1 MGSTISSYA
10 RLPQAIMI
18 QVSCYA
24 TGDSLIIFR
33 VARMQEATEMLKEVD
48 GKLEPSDSH
57 IIHILCHGSEV
68 YSRNLTSTFG
78 CAKFRF
84 FLNLGDDSKWL
95 FHPSKWPETSN

>member
-57 IIHILCHGSEV
+57 IIHILCHGSEANCV
-68 YSRNLTSTFG
+68 QS
-78 CAKFRF
+78 KFD
-84 FLNLGDDSKWL
+84 LNFWL
-95 FHPSKWPETSN
+95 CQVQILFELW